1 MACGTNPIRGTRTG
15 DCVEINPDKLGAVP
29 VLKGTRI
36 SVAQVL
42 AEIGEGQSV
51 EAVADDFD
59 LDVELEKRLV
69 TGLAVCLDRP
79 ILPGS
84 RSYWLRESNA
94 YLSRLAVHVGTPDV
108 LTATNI

>member
-1 MACGTNPIRGTRTG
+1 MSSDTTNVSFGLIPSAQPDQWLVERTRHAARELS
-15 DCVEINPDKLGAVP
+15 DCVEINPDKLGGVP

-59 LDVELEKRLV
+59 LDVELVKRLV

-79 ILPGS
+79 IAP
-84 RSYWLRESNA
+84 
-94 YLSRLAVHVGTPDV
+94 
-108 LTATNI
+108 